1 MVDGTGPVSCLVLL
15 DGRWKADDAVKPT
28 GETTIQPMHSTGT
41 AGRLA
46 DPRAQSCSGLQ
57 GRSLHVRRYFCVHDG
72 RPGADGMMKGMTAA
86 ATADCNCTSAIQ
98 CRHGHRIDS
107 GSKLRQVIAWAGSQ
121 VWWSGSWSCLLTGLA
136 TAHPMCFDAAEV
148 RFPRLIGPP
157 WPLSGGD
164 PGQARRQGGGRSLPG
179 VGQRNHHPGKGGKG
193 EGRKG
198 GGAATPAGAAP
209 CMVHYCV

>member
-1 MVDGTGPVSCLVLL
+1 
-15 DGRWKADDAVKPT
+15 
-28 GETTIQPMHSTGT
+28 
-41 AGRLA
+41 
-46 DPRAQSCSGLQ
+46 
-57 GRSLHVRRYFCVHDG
+57 
-72 RPGADGMMKGMTAA
+72 MTAA

-98 CRHGHRIDS
+98 CRVGHRIDG

-121 VWWSGSWSCLLTGLA
+121 VWWSWSWSWSWSCLLTDLA
-136 TAHPMCFDAAEV
+136 TAHPMCFDAVEV

-193 EGRKG
+193 EGREEQQQQEE
-198 GGAATPAGAAP
+198 GAAL